1 MSATPPLYNETHQH
15 RVAPPTAYENLL
27 GDSIERGFAQGLH
40 EIEALIDYLNKAG
53 PAGPNSQPWTVETF
67 KAEMA
72 RLGA

>member
-1 MSATPPLYNETHQH
+1 MSNTPPLYNETHQY
-15 RVAPPTAYENLL
+15 RDATPTAYENLL
-27 GDSIERGFAQGLH
+27 GDSIERAFAQGLH
-40 EIEALIDYLNKAG
+40 EIEPLIDYLNKAG

>member
-15 RVAPPTAYENLL
+15 RDAPPTAYENLL

-40 EIEALIDYLNKAG
+40 DIESLIDYLNKAG
-53 PAGPNSQPWTVETF
+53 PAGPNSQAWTVETF

>member
-15 RVAPPTAYENLL
+15 RAAPPTAYENLL

>member
-1 MSATPPLYNETHQH
+1 MSTTPPLDTDTPQH
-15 RVAPPTAYENLL
+15 RDAAPTAYENLL
-27 GDSIERGFAQGLH
+27 GDSIERAFAQGLH

-53 PAGPNSQPWTVETF
+53 PAGPNSQPWTVDTF